1 MSSAERASL
10 NGMGILLY
18 SATVSLDGY
27 VADAGGDFQWSAPTD
42 PVFAAHVDRMADVS
56 TEVLGRKTF
65 GLMQYWETDP
75 EDEEWTPAER
85 EFARRWR
92 GIDKVVVSSTLTR
105 TEVESD
111 RVRLVPN
118 LSLVELRRIVDDAAG
133 AVEIFGPT
141 TAAAAIRAGLVDEFQ
156 FFVVPKVVGGGL
168 RALPGDVRLDLTLAG
183 HRIFDDGTA
192 QLRYV
197 SRRDGAR

>member
-10 NGMGILLY
+10 KGMGILTY
-18 SATVSLDGY
+18 STTVSLDGY
-27 VADAGGDFQWSAPTD
+27 VADAAGDFQWSAPSG
-42 PVFAAHVDRMADVS
+42 PVFAAHVDRMAEVS

-75 EDEEWTPAER
+75 ENAEWTPAER

-105 TEVESD
+105 EDVESE
-111 RVRLVPN
+111 RVRLVPK
-118 LSLVELRRIVDDAAG
+118 LSLAELQRIVDGAAG

-141 TAAAAIRAGLVDEFQ
+141 TAAAAVRAGMVEEFQ
-156 FFVVPKVVGGGL
+156 FFVVPRVVGGGL
-168 RALPGDVRLDLTLAG
+168 RALPGDVRLDLTLTG
-183 HRIFDDGTA
+183 HKIFENGTA

-197 SRRDGAR
+197 SR